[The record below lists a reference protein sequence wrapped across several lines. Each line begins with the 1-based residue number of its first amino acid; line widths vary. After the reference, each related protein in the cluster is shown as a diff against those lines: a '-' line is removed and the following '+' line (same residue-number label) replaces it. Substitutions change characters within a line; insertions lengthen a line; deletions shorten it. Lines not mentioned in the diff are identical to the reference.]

1 MNKGIYIAL
10 SGAKLKQKHMD
21 IYAQNIANANTS
33 GYKKS
38 RITFKD
44 FIIPVDNA
52 SGEKD
57 GRVMAQLSGIST
69 DFSAGTIAST
79 GNTLDLAINGE
90 GFFVLEDNAYTR
102 NGRFDIDSEGYLV
115 NHRGTRVLG
124 DGGAI
129 SVQGS
134 KIDINES
141 GEIFVDDVSV
151 GKLKIVDFPD
161 MGVLRKIDRGVFTTE
176 ESGEEVNSSIS
187 QGYLENSN
195 VDVIRELVQ
204 MIESHREFETYQ
216 KMIQAFDEASSKTIN
231 EMGK

>member
-57 GRVMAQLSGIST
+57 GRVMAQLSRISI
-69 DFSAGTIAST
+69 DFSAGTMAAT
-79 GNTLDLAINGE
+79 GNKLDLAINGE
-90 GFFVLEDNAYTR
+90 GFFALEDNGYTR
-102 NGRFDIDSEGYLV
+102 NGRFDIDSEGFLV
-115 NHRGTRVLG
+115 NHRGTKVLG
-124 DGGAI
+124 DGGPI
-129 SVQGS
+129 SVQGG
-134 KIDINES
+134 KIDVNES

-151 GKLKIVDFPD
+151 GKLKIVDFSD
-161 MGVLRKIDRGVFTTE
+161 RGILRKIDRGVFTTKE
-176 ESGEEVNSSIS
+176 AGEEVNSRIS
-187 QGYLENSN
+187 QGYLEDSN

-216 KMIQAFDEASSKTIN
+216 KMIHAFDEASSKTIN